1 MASAPESP
9 RPDEHGRGVS
19 MMFGRIAGWYDFLN
33 HFLSLG
39 LDIVWRKALVRELDH
54 GETGRVLDLAAGT
67 LDVSRE
73 ILRQHPGWRVIG
85 ADFSLPM
92 LQRGKQKLDSP
103 QGLAI
108 WPVLADGRRL
118 PLKDGCVDGVTI
130 AFGIRNILPRETA
143 FAEMLRVLRPGGRL
157 CVLEF
162 GSAKKRIW
170 GGLYN
175 QYLGKLL
182 PVIGKIFSGDAQA
195 YRYLAETIK
204 AFPTAPELGL
214 EMEQA
219 GFDKVYYRP
228 LLSGVVWL
236 HVGEKK
242 ARP

>member
-1 MASAPESP
+1 MASVPEATP
-9 RPDEHGRGVS
+9 KADEHGRSVS
-19 MMFGRIAGWYDFLN
+19 KMFGRIAGWYDFLN

-39 LDIVWRKALVRELDH
+39 LDIVWRKALVRELRP
-54 GETGRVLDLAAGT
+54 GGTGRILDLAAGT

-73 ILRQHPGWRVIG
+73 ILRQHPEWRVAA

-92 LQRGKQKLDSP
+92 LQRGKQKLDSR
-103 QGLAI
+103 QRLAL

-118 PLKDGCVDGVTI
+118 PLRDECVDGVTI
-130 AFGIRNILPRETA
+130 AFGVRNILPREAA

-175 QYLGKLL
+175 HYLGKLL
-182 PVIGKIFSGDAQA
+182 PAIGKLVSGDAQA

-204 AFPTAPELGL
+204 AFPTAPELGREL
-214 EMEQA
+214 EQA
-219 GFDKVYYRP
+219 GFDRVYYRP

-242 ARP
+242 G